1 VINNTEFVARVR
13 VESITSGQLGRDL
26 PGQILGET
34 ALDIDLRQFLELRFG
49 LRLACELTDTYSPA
63 AMDMAPAT
71 RPATPA
77 TRICDGP
84 ADAVATPMIKLAVE
98 TIPSFAPRTAARSQP
113 MREIR

>member
-1 VINNTEFVARVR
+1 M
-13 VESITSGQLGRDL
+13 
-26 PGQILGET
+26 
-34 ALDIDLRQFLELRFG
+34 DI
-49 LRLACELTDTYSPA
+49 
-63 AMDMAPAT
+63 APAT